1 MHSPNGQSVLKK
13 KVEDLIQPQ
22 KQKAAKNERR
32 KKQTSC
38 CPIDTVDESITVNN
52 EEEDQQS
59 KIPKQKVI
67 TRTKRVLWK
76 PQAKEPIVGVNKDQ
90 VMTAPQ
96 TPPTL
101 TSLNGKKAKHS
112 SPPNNHL
119 YSGEKLTEKQDQKKV
134 TRNRKKVQRDS
145 REVCSP
151 TDVVTDMSQV
161 TKKHEIPS
169 PLLKGKETVQKRNR
183 TNSPPTLKAVTNEE
197 VYIEEP
203 SSEPTKLPLTTK
215 ELETDTFQLPKLE
228 REQSVSVNREDPV
241 AKDTPSLPE
250 GKQVIDET
258 IRSLI
263 YSHPLVIETVPI
275 LENFDDENK
284 AYPSPSKL
292 EKIAEKRNDSAKLAL
307 SETNSSEKRK
317 DMQESPS
324 DSVTKSTECSLP
336 FSGIISHND
345 SLMEGFF
352 HVRYLIIIT
361 FKLFFKI
368 NNLKLLFLEREICH
382 LKV

>member
-1 MHSPNGQSVLKK
+1 MKK

-32 KKQTSC
+32 KKPTSC
-38 CPIDTVDESITVNN
+38 RPIDTVDEPITVNN

-59 KIPKQKVI
+59 KIPKQKII

-90 VMTAPQ
+90 VTAPQ

-112 SPPNNHL
+112 SLPNNHL
-119 YSGEKLTEKQDQKKV
+119 YSGEKLTGKQDQKKV

-169 PLLKGKETVQKRNR
+169 PLLKGKETVQKWNR

-215 ELETDTFQLPKLE
+215 ELETDTLQLPELE
-228 REQSVSVNREDPV
+228 REQSVSVNGEDPV

-292 EKIAEKRNDSAKLAL
+292 DKIAEQRNYSTKPA
-307 SETNSSEKRK
+307 ETNSPEKRK
-317 DMQESPS
+317 DIQDLPS
-324 DSVTKSTECSLP
+324 DCVTKNTECCLP
-336 FSGIISHND
+336 FSGVISHND
-345 SLMEGFF
+345 SLMEGAFD
-352 HVRYLIIIT
+352 VRYLIIIIFKSS
-361 FKLFFKI
+361 FKLETVIFRAG
-368 NNLKLLFLEREICH
+368 NLSS
-382 LKV
+382 